1 MATMYP
7 KQNDST
13 LEKLESKDVTER
25 EVDAGRSS
33 SSNSVPITIFNEKE
47 QRRIIWHI
55 DRRVVAVLGAM
66 YAVSLIDRFTTGVAL
81 ITGMGVDLELKGSRY
96 NMINAMFFVPYVLF
110 QLPATVLLRKI
121 GARYFLS
128 ITTFLWG
135 ATTICCGFVSSWT
148 DLMALRMCLGLW
160 EAGFFPSCLYLLSSW
175 YPRYD
180 LQKRNA
186 GFFLLGLVPSAFCGI
201 MAYGIS
207 HMGGLGSGPEWWG
220 KHNIEMSPAGI
231 PIGISYGGGIA
242 GWRWIFIIFGAITCA
257 IAIWGYFW
265 SWISLR
271 SSLWMDLWGAM
282 LNFSPRRKHLGLL
295 IASKRIGTMLCLLSK
310 SSPLLLEYPVKLT
323 FHRFNIL
330 EYIKYAGDLKVWGFA
345 LMYGLVGLIGYGIG
359 FALPMLLMDTMGF
372 SVAKAQC
379 LSTPPYLLAA
389 IVTWFVA
396 VYSDKW
402 RLRSPF
408 ILACLVL
415 VFIGLCLIG
424 FASNHGA
431 QYFGVF
437 FAALPQCAMV
447 PALLTWQANNIRG
460 QWKRALVSAFSV
472 GAGAAGGLGG
482 SFIFKTE
489 DKPHFYPGIATCLA
503 ATFACIVVVL
513 LLLLKFIRANKRA
526 AAGGKPIEGLEG
538 FRYTL

>member
-1 MATMYP
+1 MYP
-7 KQNDST
+7 KQNDNT
-13 LEKLESKDVTER
+13 LEKKLESKNVYAT
-25 EVDAGRSS
+25 EVDAGSSS
-33 SSNSVPITIFNEKE
+33 SSNSLPTSLFNEKE

-66 YAVSLIDRFTTGVAL
+66 YAVSMLDRFNTGVAL

-96 NMINAMFFVPYVLF
+96 NMINAMFFVPYLLF
-110 QLPATVLLRKI
+110 QLPATVLLRHI
-121 GARYFLS
+121 GARHFLS
-128 ITTFLWG
+128 IATFLWG
-135 ATTICCGFVSSWT
+135 VTTIGCGFVSSWT

-201 MAYGIS
+201 MSYGIS
-207 HMGGLGSGPEWWG
+207 HMNGLGSGPEWLG
-220 KHNIEMSPAGI
+220 KHNIEMSPTGM
-231 PIGISYGGGIA
+231 PIGMSYGGGIA
-242 GWRWIFIIFGAITCA
+242 GWRWIFIIFGTVTCA
-257 IAIWGYFW
+257 LAIWGYFLVVDFPEKLLADGSKGCYVKFLTKEEA
-265 SWISLR
+265 SWVVE
-271 SSLWMDLWGAM
+271 
-282 LNFSPRRKHLGLL
+282 
-295 IASKRIGTMLCLLSK
+295 RIEKDRNDVMPTQ
-310 SSPLLLEYPVKLT
+310 
-323 FHRFNIL
+323 FNVL
-330 EYIKYAGDLKVWGFA
+330 EYIKCAGDFKVWAFA
-345 LMYGLVGLIGYGIG
+345 FMYGLVGLIGYGIG
-359 FALPMLLMDTMGF
+359 FALPMLLMDSMGF
-372 SVAKAQC
+372 SA
-379 LSTPPYLLAA
+379 TPPYIMAA
-389 IVTWFVA
+389 IATWFVA

-408 ILACLVL
+408 ILLCLVL

-437 FAALPQCAMV
+437 FAALPQCAMI
-447 PALLTWQANNIRG
+447 PALLTWQANNVRG
-460 QWKRALVSAFSV
+460 QWKRALISAFSV

-503 ATFACIVVVL
+503 ATFTCFVVVL
-513 LLLLKFIRANKRA
+513 LLLLMFIRANKRA
-526 AAGGKPIEGLEG
+526 AAGGKAIEGLEG

>member
-1 MATMYP
+1 MTTMYP

-13 LEKLESKDVTER
+13 LEKLESQDVTETD
-25 EVDAGRSS
+25 VDADRSS

-47 QRRIIWHI
+47 QRRIVRHI

-66 YAVSLIDRFTTGVAL
+66 YAVSLIDRFTTGVAF

-128 ITTFLWG
+128 TTTFLWG
-135 ATTICCGFVSSWT
+135 VTTICGGFVSSWT
-148 DLMALRMCLGLW
+148 ELMALRMCLGLW

-186 GFFLLGLVPSAFCGI
+186 GFFLIGLVPSAFCGI
-201 MAYGIS
+201 IAYGIS
-207 HMGGLGSGPEWWG
+207 HMNGLGNGPEWWG
-220 KHNIEMSPAGI
+220 KHNIEMNPAGI

-242 GWRWIFIIFGAITCA
+242 GWRWIFIIFGAITCV
-257 IAIWGYFW
+257 IAIWGYFLVVDFPEKLLVDGSRGCYVKFLTREEA
-265 SWISLR
+265 SWVV
-271 SSLWMDLWGAM
+271 D
-282 LNFSPRRKHLGLL
+282 
-295 IASKRIGTMLCLLSK
+295 RIEKDRNDVMPTQ
-310 SSPLLLEYPVKLT
+310 
-323 FHRFNIL
+323 FNIL
-330 EYIKYAGDLKVWGFA
+330 EYIKYAGDLKVWGIA
-345 LMYGLVGLIGYGIG
+345 LIYGLVGLIGYGIG
-359 FALPMLLMDTMGF
+359 FALPMLLIDTMGF
-372 SVAKAQC
+372 SVARALC

-408 ILACLVL
+408 ILVCLVL

-424 FASNHGA
+424 FASNHAA

-472 GAGAAGGLGG
+472 GTGAAGGLGG
-482 SFIFKTE
+482 SFIFKTGDE
-489 DKPHFYPGIATCLA
+489 PHFYPGIATCLA
-503 ATFACIVVVL
+503 AIFACIVVVL
-513 LLLLKFIRANKRA
+513 LLLLKFMRANKRA